1 LPQIEAFLRDWGAG
15 EIIGRKDAIPSTKEN
30 KYRRSAPL
38 VLYWQGGQLVFEN
51 FALGTRISADSLVCS
66 ILNECSEWRSVREI
80 ESYLGE
86 YEESSVRR
94 TLEKLYKNGV
104 LERSDRK
111 RDARVVAME
120 SWAAWNPAAG
130 FFHFS
135 TKDAEFATDQRG
147 AFEELKRRARYDP
160 MPRPLKNYSKA
171 RRIKLPSVSAA
182 GEFAAVL
189 KSRRTWRKYG
199 PGSVS
204 VEALAQALR
213 LTFGIQGW
221 VDVPG
226 LGRAAIKTSPSGG
239 CLHPIEAYVLVQR
252 VNGLKSG
259 IYHYDAARHELEW
272 LRKGISRR
280 ALEKSLGS
288 QWWFTRGAF
297 LVLMTAVF
305 GRTQWKYDFAR
316 SYRVVLAEA
325 GHLCQTFCLTAT
337 WLGLAP
343 FCSMALADT
352 MWEEWLGI
360 DGVRESIIYLA
371 GAGTRPREGTSAANI
386 LTVRKARA
394 TGEAIKPVRV
404 KRDSSVRGLRMK

>member
-15 EIIGRKDAIPSTKEN
+15 EIIGREDAIPSTKEN

-51 FALGTRISADSLVCS
+51 FALGTRISADPLVCS

-94 TLEKLYKNGV
+94 TLEKLCKNGV

-135 TKDAEFATDQRG
+135 TKDAEFAADQRG
-147 AFEELKRRARYDP
+147 PFEELKRRARHDP
-160 MPRPLKNYSKA
+160 MPRPLKSYSKA
-171 RRIKLPSVSAA
+171 QRIKLPGVSAA

-213 LTFGIQGW
+213 FTFGIQGW

-239 CLHPIEAYVLVQR
+239 GLHPIEAYVLVQH

-272 LRKGISRR
+272 LRTGISRC
-280 ALEKSLGS
+280 ALEKSLGG

-316 SYRVVLAEA
+316 SYRVVLAES

-360 DGVRESIIYLA
+360 DGVRESIIYLV
-371 GAGTRPREGTSAANI
+371 GAGTRPKEGTSASNI
-386 LTVRKARA
+386 LTLQNARA
-394 TGEAIKPVRV
+394 TSEAIKPVRV
-404 KRDSSVRGLRMK
+404 KRDSSVRGPRSE